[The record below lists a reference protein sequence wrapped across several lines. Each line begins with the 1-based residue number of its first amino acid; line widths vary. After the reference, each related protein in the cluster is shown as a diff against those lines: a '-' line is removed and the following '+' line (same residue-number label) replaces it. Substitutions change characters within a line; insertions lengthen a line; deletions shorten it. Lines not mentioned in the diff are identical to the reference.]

1 MKMKIELDNHTNDL
15 KDIIFDILSNENIK
29 SFTVSFDGSGDSG
42 QIEDISS
49 EVPDKVLQKE
59 VQGVRIANGV
69 RYSQGG
75 SETIWEE
82 AKTVE
87 DVIQS
92 VCYSVLGHVCGGWE
106 INDGSYGEFTFNVKN
121 RKVSLDFN
129 ERITDVKSSEYT
141 F

>member
-1 MKMKIELDNHTNDL
+1 MKIKLDGNTNDL
-15 KDIIFDILSNENIK
+15 KDIIFDILTENEVSK
-29 SFTVSFDGSGDSG
+29 FTVSFDGSGDSG

-49 EVPDKVLQKE
+49 EVPNKVLHKE
-59 VQGVRIANGV
+59 VQGVRIPNGT
-69 RYSQGG
+69 RYSQGKP
-75 SETIWEE
+75 EIIWEE

-92 VCYSVLGHVCGGWE
+92 VCYQVLEQVCGGWE
-106 INDGSYGEFTFNVKN
+106 IDDGSYGEFTFDVKN

-129 ERITDVKSSEYT
+129 ERISDVRSSEYS